1 MRRAIITG
9 AAVVAAL
16 APAAPARAAAQPD
29 ELQMLA
35 YEIRS
40 ASGYESVSFH
50 GDGTDAC
57 RKAGLCDTTG
67 QARYQF
73 HSRGRGFAALFGLGS
88 PYVAGFGGFS
98 LSGTTTSNV
107 SQAGGGNACT
117 DVLKHD
123 EDSFTMEPKGRRILV
138 AFHLDPYQ
146 PDYLRTHCAGPGE
159 TDLALARK
167 LPQAIVS
174 PKQLLKRQLTLT
186 LVRNG
191 PFHVGAFAGTV
202 DTRIVLVLRQSKR
215 ALDQLDPF
223 SFP

>member
-1 MRRAIITG
+1 M
-9 AAVVAAL
+9 AATQL
-16 APAAPARAAAQPD
+16 GDAP
-29 ELQMLA
+29 MLA

-40 ASGYESVSFH
+40 ASGHESVSFH

-57 RKAGLCDTTG
+57 RRAGLCDTSG
-67 QARYQF
+67 QTRYEF
-73 HSRGRGFAALFGLGS
+73 HSRGRGFAALIGLGS
-88 PYVAGFGGFS
+88 PFVAGFGDFS
-98 LSGTTTSNV
+98 MSGTTTSNV
-107 SQAGGGNACT
+107 SQAGAANACT
-117 DVLKHD
+117 DVVKHD

-174 PKQLLKRQLTLT
+174 PKELLKRRLTVT

-191 PFHVGAFAGTV
+191 PFHVGAFSGTV
-202 DTRIVLVLRQSKR
+202 DTRIVIVLRQSTR

-223 SFP
+223 SVL